1 MLRVQCAGKFEFVVE
16 DGSLVFLIGTNG
28 SGKTTLLKN
37 ISGAI
42 RPALYKVE
50 IDGID
55 VSNLSASEMVKRGV
69 VLVPEGKA
77 NFPELTVGENLRL
90 GAYIAGVPKSRR
102 GELFGFIYSLFP
114 SLKDREGQIAR
125 VLSGGEQRM
134 LAIARGLAANPKILL
149 LDEPSLGLAPKAIE
163 SIYSALVKIKETGKT
178 IVIAEQGISAV
189 LSFRDFVDEVYFM
202 SEHQI
207 TFRGGVDE
215 IEGIEEIRKV
225 YFGV

>member
-1 MLRVQCAGKFEFVVE
+1 MLRVQCAGKFEFIVE
-16 DGSLVFLIGTNG
+16 DGSFVFLIGTNG
-28 SGKTTLLKN
+28 SGKTTFLKN

-42 RPALYKVE
+42 RPAVYRVE
-50 IDGID
+50 TDGTD
-55 VSNLSASEMVKRGV
+55 VSNFSASEMVRRGV

-77 NFPELTVGENLRL
+77 NFPELTVDENIRL
-90 GAYIAGVPKSRR
+90 GAYIADVPKSQRR
-102 GELFGFIYSLFP
+102 DLFHFIYSLFP
-114 SLKDREGQIAR
+114 SLEKRRGKIAR

-134 LAIARGLAANPKILL
+134 LAIARGLAADPKILL

-163 SIYSALVKIKETGKT
+163 SIYHALVKIKETGKT
-178 IVIAEQGISAV
+178 IIIAEQGISAV

-207 TFRGGVDE
+207 TYRGGVDD
-215 IEGIEEIRKV
+215 IESVEEIRKI